1 MQPASAGGVDTFTPG
16 GSGGQLPAGVWRC
29 YRLWC
34 SLRPTFCGFFCRR
47 RRRLW
52 GLGGLN
58 FVAVSVATTDTL
70 IAARTKSPAAVAHR
84 GTITGENNRAH
95 IPTHA
100 GMVKGAVKLI
110 HSVRT
115 KSITQL
121 RAVNG
126 HAHNRLISAVT
137 VFVAANC
144 PVIGDVS

>member
-1 MQPASAGGVDTFTPG
+1 MQPTGAGGVDTFTPG

-29 YRLWC
+29 YRFWC

-47 RRRLW
+47 RRLG

-70 IAARTKSPAAVAHR
+70 IAARTKSPAAVARR

-100 GMVKGAVKLI
+100 GMVKGSVKLI
-110 HSVRT
+110 HGVGAKSV
-115 KSITQL
+115 TQF

-126 HAHNRLISAVT
+126 HAHNRLIDAVT